1 MAIGKQRLPAL
12 HVLTLLHHPHRIFG
26 TVGNTS
32 DTSLDTYAVS
42 GFARQGHH
50 GVATAFRF
58 LGIALYGFLQY
69 EVSQLF
75 RTNSGKYDQPSRVLL
90 TVVTS

>member
-1 MAIGKQRLPAL
+1 MAMGKQRLPAL

-50 GVATAFRF
+50 GVATAFSVSKNSFVRF
-58 LGIALYGFLQY
+58 
-69 EVSQLF
+69 S
-75 RTNSGKYDQPSRVLL
+75 LL
-90 TVVTS
+90 PITLIVWD